1 MRRRL
6 RRSTIRGRIVALTV
20 LPVIALMTLWTF
32 AMVSVTGDLR
42 ALVRL
47 QSVYE
52 SFGTPV
58 DTAVGQIQIERR
70 LAAGYLGAAEDDA
83 DSVGTADTSG
93 TAAYLAQQR
102 STDRAVQTMREAIR
116 DQERREDLSERQQE
130 SLDTMDKA
138 TAQLEGLRRQV
149 LARSLSWSGAV
160 DAYTAIVEPTF
171 DVQSTLTALQ
181 AGQLAREAQVV
192 VELVRVREFVSREDA
207 LVAGARAAGRL
218 SDAQYDVLTA
228 TIEDRR
234 VFHRTYVGDLP
245 ADSAALFGEF
255 ERSTEYR
262 SLVAGENALL
272 RAGASGASKAI
283 AANSWRTTTDLAVKR
298 YMRTCTASALNA
310 ADRGRDF
317 AYREMVKAGVV
328 GGLGLIA
335 VVISIWLS
343 VSAGRR
349 IARRLEELRD
359 AADVLA
365 TRQLPEVMERLAAGD
380 EVDAAEVAP
389 PIRFGDDKG
398 EPDEISQV
406 GHALNT
412 ARRAAVEAAVKQ
424 ATLRRGMFAVLLNIA
439 RRNQA
444 LVHRQS
450 KLVDTLE
457 RRTTDPDTLE
467 DLFRID
473 HLTTRMRR
481 HAEGLIIL
489 SGAAPGRRWRQPVP
503 LADVVSAAVGEIEDY
518 TRVVIPPMP
527 PVGIT
532 AEAVAD
538 VVHLVAE
545 LVDNATAF
553 SPPHTQVTM
562 RTGEARNGFV
572 LEVDDRGLG
581 MDREEFDQVHR
592 TLARPGDFDPVL
604 DERLGLYIV
613 GRLAARHGITVT
625 LTRSPYGGTTAVVL
639 LPHTITSLVEPAAP
653 AAPEPAPS
661 AGAVVHTLPTRGHRP
676 EAAPAATDGTAADDT
691 PTQDTPTAI
700 LRAVTDTT
708 PPPDR
713 PGGEPLV
720 PERAQAGGPYPRTAS
735 GPAPVLPQRTRKTPG
750 TQPGASPRDGHGP
763 GDTGRGGGSAVH
775 GGPAEAHG
783 AASGGGPAAT
793 TEETR
798 LSPSWRGHG
807 RPDDPTGAGPAAAL
821 EPFGGRPGH
830 ESGVPSTEAVEAPV
844 PAGPDGGDAT
854 GPRPLPRRV
863 RQASLAA
870 PLRDTPGDDA
880 RREPAKEVSAEEMR
894 AIFGA
899 FQRGLD
905 RGRKGDPAG
914 RESMS
919 DEGTGQDG

>member
-6 RRSTIRGRIVALTV
+6 RRSTIRGRIVSLTV
-20 LPVIALMTLWTF
+20 LPIIALMTLWTF

-42 ALVRL
+42 ALIRL
-47 QSVYE
+47 QAVYE

-83 DSVGTADTSG
+83 DEAGTT
-93 TAAYLAQQR
+93 AYLAQQQ
-102 STDRAVQTMREAIR
+102 STDRAVRTMREAIR
-116 DQERREDLSERQQE
+116 NEERREDLSARQQE
-130 SLDTMDKA
+130 SLDAMDKA
-138 TAQLEGLRRQV
+138 TEQLDGLRRQV
-149 LARSLSWSGAV
+149 LDRSLSWSGAV
-160 DAYTAIVEPTF
+160 DAYTGIVEPTF

-255 ERSTEYR
+255 ERSSEYR

-272 RAGASGASKAI
+272 RAGASGVSKAI
-283 AANSWRTTTDLAVKR
+283 AANSWRTTTDRAVKR
-298 YMRTCTASALNA
+298 YMRTCTESALNA

-328 GGLGLIA
+328 GGVGLIA

-349 IARRLEELRD
+349 IAGRLEELRD

-365 TRQLPEVMERLAAGD
+365 ARQLPEVMERLAAGD

-389 PIRFGDDKG
+389 PIRFGDDKD
-398 EPDEISQV
+398 EPDEIAQV
-406 GHALNT
+406 GYALNT

-489 SGAAPGRRWRQPVP
+489 SGAAPGRRWRRPVP

-527 PVGIT
+527 PVGV
-532 AEAVAD
+532 ASEAVAD

-545 LVDNATAF
+545 LVENATVF

-572 LEVDDRGLG
+572 LEIDDRGLG
-581 MDREEFDQVHR
+581 MDRDEFDQAHR

-604 DERLGLYIV
+604 DERLGLYVV

-639 LPHTITSLVEPAAP
+639 LPNTIMSPVEPAAP
-653 AAPEPAPS
+653 AAPLTPPEPESS
-661 AGAVVHTLPTRGHRP
+661 AGAVVRALPTRGRQVQ
-676 EAAPAATDGTAADDT
+676 AAAAATDDT
-691 PTQDTPTAI
+691 PTAV
-700 LRAVTDTT
+700 LRAVTDTAPSPERPDAEHSAPERDSAGGVDERTIGGSRT
-708 PPPDR
+708 PVAGPRTPVDQDTHDR
-713 PGGEPLV
+713 VEPL
-720 PERAQAGGPYPRTAS
+720 AWH
-735 GPAPVLPQRTRKTPG
+735 PG
-750 TQPGASPRDGHGP
+750 Q
-763 GDTGRGGGSAVH
+763 
-775 GGPAEAHG
+775 
-783 AASGGGPAAT
+783 
-793 TEETR
+793 
-798 LSPSWRGHG
+798 
-807 RPDDPTGAGPAAAL
+807 
-821 EPFGGRPGH
+821 
-830 ESGVPSTEAVEAPV
+830 ESGVSSAESAEAPV
-844 PAGPDGGDAT
+844 PAAPDGVDAN
-854 GPRPLPRRV
+854 GPRPLPKRV

-870 PLRDTPGDDA
+870 PLREAPA
-880 RREPAKEVSAEEMR
+880 EVVRREPAKEVSAEEMR

-905 RGRKGDPAG
+905 RGRKADPAG
-914 RESMS
+914 RKSTS
-919 DEGTGQDG
+919 DEGTGQDD